1 MPSRYILGHAP
12 ARSLMQ
18 RLSSSATPFY
28 KIILPTLWAVLFG
41 SGAVQLALGH
51 TYPPASPAERLGILA
66 LWVAGLGLFCW
77 LCLPL
82 KNVSLGPK
90 SLHVS
95 GLFKKTEIPLAEIER
110 VSGTVF
116 ISPDFITVTLK
127 RPGVFGSRFRFMPRM
142 RIASLSAH
150 PTVALLEQRAA
161 ARQNR

>member
-1 MPSRYILGHAP
+1 
-12 ARSLMQ
+12 MQ
-18 RLSSSATPFY
+18 QLSSSATPFY
-28 KIILPTLWAVLFG
+28 KIILPALWVVLVGFG
-41 SGAVQLALGH
+41 ALQMVFGH
-51 TYPPASPAERLGILA
+51 TSPPAPQAERLLVAVIWL
-66 LWVAGLGLFCW
+66 AGLGFFGW

-82 KNVSLGPK
+82 KRVSLGPR

-127 RPGVFGSRFRFMPRM
+127 RPGVFGSRLRFMPRM

-150 PTVALLEQRAA
+150 PTVALLQQRAA
-161 ARQNR
+161 ARQK